1 MSTEFDFE
9 RVNVDIQPR
18 EPEQFAIGDSLY
30 FVRNLAEFPPV
41 VGSQNQQAFTLKYS
55 LYTDAGAFCL
65 SFVSQ
70 PGPGEYTQQVLIDN
84 FGVAPNAN
92 TPGIVDTLDVGLY
105 VLVGTAVGP
114 ANGGAGG
121 GTETH
126 EIYRGKLKLTP
137 NFAANQ
143 PVDSQQWREQKFVD
157 LYDCLL
163 TKLAATYVNE
173 SDIQKVKLVREKQDA
188 IRFQL
193 NFWEERLSARKKR
206 EDARNG
212 RPNPDLIRAV
222 FSICG

>member
-1 MSTEFDFE
+1 M
-9 RVNVDIQPR
+9 DIENR
-18 EPEQFAIGDSLY
+18 EPEEFQIGDSLY
-30 FVRNLAEFPPV
+30 FVRYLPEFPPTV
-41 VGSQNQQAFTLKYS
+41 NGQNQQAYVLKYS

-65 SFVSQ
+65 AFTSQ

-84 FGVAPNAN
+84 FGVAPNAL
-92 TPGIVDTLDVGLY
+92 TPGIVETLDVGLY
-105 VLVGTAVGP
+105 VLVGTAIGP

-143 PVDSQQWREQKFVD
+143 PVDNQEWEEQKMVKM
-157 LYDCLL
+157 YQCLL
-163 TKLAATYVNE
+163 TALAKTYVNE
-173 SDIQKVKLVREKQDA
+173 SDIQKVKLVREKQVA
-188 IRFQL
+188 IRTEL
-193 NFWEERLSARKKR
+193 NFWEERLRWRKMA

-212 RPNPDLIRAV
+212 RPNPALIRAG